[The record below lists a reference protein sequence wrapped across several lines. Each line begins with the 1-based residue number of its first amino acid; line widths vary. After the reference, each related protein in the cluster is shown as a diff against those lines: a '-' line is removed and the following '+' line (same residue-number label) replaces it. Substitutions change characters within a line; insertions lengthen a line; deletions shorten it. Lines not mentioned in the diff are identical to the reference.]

1 MSAPSAVYLIKEVS
15 RGVNDKEIRD
25 KYRSRSVV
33 RWYRE
38 NECGAS
44 DCVEQY
50 CDKVEDNAPK
60 NGFRPHV
67 VRQWRQPPALA
78 VVSCRL
84 LAVAAKAG
92 QK

>member
-1 MSAPSAVYLIKEVS
+1 MSAPSAVYLINEVS

-44 DCVEQY
+44 DCVE
-50 CDKVEDNAPK
+50 
-60 NGFRPHV
+60 
-67 VRQWRQPPALA
+67 
-78 VVSCRL
+78 
-84 LAVAAKAG
+84 
-92 QK
+92 